1 MRHAAVA
8 EPVIDFHGHAIVP
21 AAMALAGPEPAA
33 QAARAAEVSILGP
46 ETQAVQEAMIARIG
60 PLLVDVDARL
70 AALDAVGIDLQ
81 VVSPSPAH
89 YCPWAS
95 PSLAERIARTAN
107 EGIVAHC
114 AESDRLHGL
123 GYAPLQVAETALLDA
138 MDMGLHGVEIS
149 TFEPGIDL
157 SSAALAGF
165 WARAEELGALV
176 FIHPWGCTLDER
188 LSGSYMTN
196 LVGQPVEHTVA
207 LSHIIMS
214 GLLDR
219 HPGLRIVAA
228 HGGGFLPFHPARMDH
243 GWRVR
248 PELTTPA
255 EVPSSY
261 LRRIWF
267 DSVVYEP
274 GLLETL
280 VARVGADRVLLGTD
294 FPFDMGVED
303 PVALVEATS
312 LSEADRGA
320 IRGGNAAG
328 LLGL

>member
-1 MRHAAVA
+1 
-8 EPVIDFHGHAIVP
+8 
-21 AAMALAGPEPAA
+21 
-33 QAARAAEVSILGP
+33 
-46 ETQAVQEAMIARIG
+46 
-60 PLLVDVDARL
+60 
-70 AALDAVGIDLQ
+70 
-81 VVSPSPAH
+81 
-89 YCPWAS
+89 
-95 PSLAERIARTAN
+95 
-107 EGIVAHC
+107 
-114 AESDRLHGL
+114 
-123 GYAPLQVAETALLDA
+123 
-138 MDMGLHGVEIS
+138 
-149 TFEPGIDL
+149 
-157 SSAALAGF
+157 
-165 WARAEELGALV
+165 
-176 FIHPWGCTLDER
+176 
-188 LSGSYMTN
+188 
-196 LVGQPVEHTVA
+196 
-207 LSHIIMS
+207 
-214 GLLDR
+214 
-219 HPGLRIVAA
+219 
-228 HGGGFLPFHPARMDH
+228 
-243 GWRVR
+243 VR